1 MLDIGWQEIFI
12 VGGLALIVVG
22 PKDLPRALRTA
33 MLGVRKVKGLARD
46 FQDGVDEMVREA
58 NLDDFKQEMEKIK
71 QDELERDLKY
81 GVQDNTLGLDS
92 VKDDLNKI
100 ASADDTK
107 KSTAKTSA
115 TEPASDTEPE
125 TKPEPAPEPE
135 PAPAKTE
142 APDRKP
148 VKRKTRGSAKPA
160 AKKQST
166 AKPAAKKR
174 STAKSAAKKRP
185 AAKSAGKQ
193 KSAATKPAAKKKS
206 STTKADGAGA

>member
-12 VGGLALIVVG
+12 IGALALIVVG

-58 NLDDFKQEMEKIK
+58 NLDDFKKEMEKIK

-100 ASADDTK
+100 ARADDRK
-107 KSTAKTSA
+107 KPAAKSTSSETAAESA
-115 TEPASDTEPE
+115 PDPTPD
-125 TKPEPAPEPE
+125 
-135 PAPAKTE
+135 PAPAKAEEPVRT
-142 APDRKP
+142 P

-160 AKKQST
+160 AKKQT
-166 AKPAAKKR
+166 AAKPASKK
-174 STAKSAAKKRP
+174 
-185 AAKSAGKQ
+185 

-206 STTKADGAGA
+206 ATKADGAGA